1 MRGRRGRPQ
10 PGSYRGQGL
19 RIHFQPNTTQFRFV
33 HCFVCSP
40 PAIPAGPPRT
50 DCKDP
55 FEDSG
60 GGEIPPPKVQFKLY
74 QGEVLQYN
82 PGASDHRCGRMDL
95 ALGQIEDSGWGG
107 FVPGTGGSTQAETPE
122 SAFQSECFLLDRR
135 KMMSMKAVARMAVP
149 MALCGCAAAF
159 APAGWGLRLKGAV
172 PRALAPVP
180 RSPRRSEQK
189 RVLMQLSNLGGN
201 TDKAA
206 ETSVDD
212 FKKDG
217 KSLTLLEKEQ
227 LYLECCAS
235 WNVEQKA
242 LLTDDEFETL
252 KEDLEFEGSQVIL
265 MMS

>member
-74 QGEVLQYN
+74 QGEVLQYK

-95 ALGQIEDSGWGG
+95 ALVQIDLYQELGE
-107 FVPGTGGSTQAETPE
+107 STQSETPE
-122 SAFQSECFLLDRR
+122 SALQSERGTSSVVPHRVRR
-135 KMMSMKAVARMAVP
+135 CPPKHEAVLAIGRQDAHSRRCRHCHSHTARAAPRIRCKTMRSAVP
-149 MALCGCAAAF
+149 CDRPCWL
-159 APAGWGLRLKGAV
+159 PKWWQDSGLR
-172 PRALAPVP
+172 
-180 RSPRRSEQK
+180 
-189 RVLMQLSNLGGN
+189 
-201 TDKAA
+201 
-206 ETSVDD
+206 
-212 FKKDG
+212 
-217 KSLTLLEKEQ
+217 
-227 LYLECCAS
+227 
-235 WNVEQKA
+235 
-242 LLTDDEFETL
+242 
-252 KEDLEFEGSQVIL
+252 
-265 MMS
+265 

>member
-1 MRGRRGRPQ
+1 M
-10 PGSYRGQGL
+10 
-19 RIHFQPNTTQFRFV
+19 
-33 HCFVCSP
+33 
-40 PAIPAGPPRT
+40 
-50 DCKDP
+50 
-55 FEDSG
+55 
-60 GGEIPPPKVQFKLY
+60 Y

>member
-1 MRGRRGRPQ
+1 M
-10 PGSYRGQGL
+10 
-19 RIHFQPNTTQFRFV
+19 V
-33 HCFVCSP
+33 
-40 PAIPAGPPRT
+40 
-50 DCKDP
+50 
-55 FEDSG
+55 
-60 GGEIPPPKVQFKLY
+60 
-74 QGEVLQYN
+74 
-82 PGASDHRCGRMDL
+82 
-95 ALGQIEDSGWGG
+95 
-107 FVPGTGGSTQAETPE
+107 
-122 SAFQSECFLLDRR
+122 
-135 KMMSMKAVARMAVP
+135 SMKAVARFAAL
-149 MALCGCAAAF
+149 MALCACAAAF
-159 APAGWGLRLKGAV
+159 APAGGLRLKGAV

-180 RSPRRSEQK
+180 RSPRLGQK

-252 KEDLEFEGSQVIL
+252 KEDLEFEGSQVVL

>member
-1 MRGRRGRPQ
+1 MATAEKLVAVAAAASEVVDWALAQ
-10 PGSYRGQGL
+10 S
-19 RIHFQPNTTQFRFV
+19 
-33 HCFVCSP
+33 
-40 PAIPAGPPRT
+40 
-50 DCKDP
+50 
-55 FEDSG
+55 SG
-60 GGEIPPPKVQFKLY
+60 GCADAEGALSPVPIADRDCGFIFSQTQPSLDLFPVLFARPPQS
-74 QGEVLQYN
+74 LQV
-82 PGASDHRCGRMDL
+82 R
-95 ALGQIEDSGWGG
+95 
-107 FVPGTGGSTQAETPE
+107 V
-122 SAFQSECFLLDRR
+122 CFLLDRR
-135 KMMSMKAVARMAVP
+135 KMSMKAVARMAVP

-252 KEDLEFEGSQVIL
+252 KEDLEFEGSQVVL

>member
-1 MRGRRGRPQ
+1 MATAEKLVAVAAAASEVVDWALAQ
-10 PGSYRGQGL
+10 S
-19 RIHFQPNTTQFRFV
+19 
-33 HCFVCSP
+33 
-40 PAIPAGPPRT
+40 
-50 DCKDP
+50 
-55 FEDSG
+55 SG
-60 GGEIPPPKVQFKLY
+60 GCADAEGALSPVPIADRDCGFIFSQTQPSLDLFTVLFARPPQS
-74 QGEVLQYN
+74 LQ
-82 PGASDHRCGRMDL
+82 AL
-95 ALGQIEDSGWGG
+95 ARPSE
-107 FVPGTGGSTQAETPE
+107 PST
-122 SAFQSECFLLDRR
+122 
-135 KMMSMKAVARMAVP
+135 SMRAVARMAVP

-252 KEDLEFEGSQVIL
+252 KEDLEFEGSQVVL

>member
-1 MRGRRGRPQ
+1 MR
-10 PGSYRGQGL
+10 
-19 RIHFQPNTTQFRFV
+19 
-33 HCFVCSP
+33 
-40 PAIPAGPPRT
+40 
-50 DCKDP
+50 
-55 FEDSG
+55 
-60 GGEIPPPKVQFKLY
+60 
-74 QGEVLQYN
+74 
-82 PGASDHRCGRMDL
+82 
-95 ALGQIEDSGWGG
+95 
-107 FVPGTGGSTQAETPE
+107 
-122 SAFQSECFLLDRR
+122 
-135 KMMSMKAVARMAVP
+135 AVARMAVP